1 MNHGTNRIERRL
13 QVSAILLI
21 LGLVIEALSLLG
33 SRPFAFLVFLFL
45 GGLLMLS
52 GILVYLYSLVSFT
65 PLGASRD
72 QR

>member
-1 MNHGTNRIERRL
+1 MNHGINRIERRL

-33 SRPFAFLVFLFL
+33 SKPFAFLVFLFL

-52 GILVYLYSLVSFT
+52 GILVYLYSLVSLA
-65 PLGASRD
+65 PPAKPGN
-72 QR
+72 QP

>member
-1 MNHGTNRIERRL
+1 VNYDTNRIERRL
-13 QVSAILLI
+13 QVSGILLI

-52 GILVYLYSLVSFT
+52 GILLYLYSLVSFT
-65 PLGASRD
+65 PPGASGN

>member
-13 QVSAILLI
+13 QISGILLI

-65 PLGASRD
+65 PPGPCRN
-72 QR
+72 RR

>member
-1 MNHGTNRIERRL
+1 VNHGINRIERRL

-52 GILVYLYSLVSFT
+52 GILVYLYSLVSLT
-65 PLGASRD
+65 PPAGPRN
-72 QR
+72 QP